1 MFFSFCTV
9 VKTIGTVAYT
19 TTNDW
24 DNSIFGMVNFLRNQY
39 KEKHQKVKG
48 KKDLEI
54 ENLKGDIKHLQT
66 LIEVKQKSID
76 IYNRFNA
83 KLEISGFETG
93 NENERG
99 EHLNEMGLPLEL
111 LFGGNKKASYPDKSC
126 VLTDIGLPEGVRFM
140 KKLYGKKYNES
151 PLQIS
156 CSIYMTESK
165 IPSPSPSPSKC
176 LSVTHLPS
184 NEEMLEVENT
194 QLLNEELKSTKMK
207 GLNKGKTVFSLGCW
221 RKSSKCSSQLDNSD
235 FEKYKLNNEEVP
247 GAGAEAQISEQ
258 ISETPPPSY
267 PNTPTL
273 EPDSEI
279 SCIESSQQS
288 NKDENIK
295 QEDKN
300 ENGSY

>member
-24 DNSIFGMVNFLRNQY
+24 DNSIFGMVNSLRNQY
-39 KEKHQKVKG
+39 KKKHQKVKG
-48 KKDLEI
+48 KKDLEMERQEEI
-54 ENLKGDIKHLQT
+54 EKLKSDMKHLET

-76 IYNRFNA
+76 IYNSFNA
-83 KLEISGFETG
+83 NLEISGFETG

-140 KKLYGKKYNES
+140 KKLYGKKYNDS

-176 LSVTHLPS
+176 LSITPLPR
-184 NEEMLEVENT
+184 NEEMLEVEKT

-207 GLNKGKTVFSLGCW
+207 RGLNKGKTVFSLGCW
-221 RKSSKCSSQLDNSD
+221 RKSSCGWKRSTRRRSSKRS
-235 FEKYKLNNEEVP
+235 
-247 GAGAEAQISEQ
+247 
-258 ISETPPPSY
+258 
-267 PNTPTL
+267 
-273 EPDSEI
+273 
-279 SCIESSQQS
+279 
-288 NKDENIK
+288 
-295 QEDKN
+295 
-300 ENGSY
+300 